1 MIFSCVVQCS
11 LLEVFVWMYV
21 CSGGGGGGMV
31 SGGLSVSECVGWGGG
46 TLLWGGMHVRVLLA
60 SS

>member
-1 MIFSCVVQCS
+1 MDVRVQ
-11 LLEVFVWMYV
+11 WR
-21 CSGGGGGGMV
+21 GGGGMV